1 MAQMAALF
9 QPWPNEANDEP
20 IEEYDVFFIPTD
32 KPKETT
38 MLAGDAGDT
47 TDFILDDGQTITVS
61 NDGSV
66 DTTYG
71 SGVVT
76 SDNQNQTT
84 IVATDPTTG
93 NQTTTIIDKSGGRVT
108 QTTTGLDVNGIV
120 QLLNS
125 GTKIIQ
131 AVKGTGNTPSNIF
144 SQPIGT
150 AITQANGTVITRNA
164 NGTLTTFDPRTGQ
177 TTTTSLT
184 SGGGG
189 LLSGNNL
196 LIIGALAIGAI
207 VLSKK
212 RK

>member
-1 MAQMAALF
+1 MPQTPALF
-9 QPWPNEANDEP
+9 QPWPLEQET
-20 IEEYDVFFIPTD
+20 EEYDVFFIPTNNA
-32 KPKETT
+32 KEQT

-47 TDFILDDGQTITVS
+47 TDYIYDDGEIVTIN

-66 DTTYG
+66 DTQDGT
-71 SGVVT
+71 GVVT
-76 SDNQNQTT
+76 SDNGQQTT

-93 NQTTTIIDKSGGRVT
+93 NQTTTTIDKTSGQVT
-108 QTTTGLDVNGIV
+108 KVTTGLDVNGIV
-120 QLLNS
+120 QLINS

-150 AITQANGTVITRNA
+150 AIPQANGTVITRNA
-164 NGTLTTFDPRTGQ
+164 NGTITTFDPRTGQ
-177 TTTTSLT
+177 TSTTSLPG
-184 SGGGG
+184 SSSG

-196 LIIGALAIGAI
+196 LIIGALAVGAL
-207 VLSKK
+207 VLAK